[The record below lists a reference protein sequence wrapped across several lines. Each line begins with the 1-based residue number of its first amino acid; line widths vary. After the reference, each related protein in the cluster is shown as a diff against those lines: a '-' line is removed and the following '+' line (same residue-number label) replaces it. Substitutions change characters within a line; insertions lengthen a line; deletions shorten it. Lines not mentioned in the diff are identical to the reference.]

1 MDDESRR
8 GAAAEVVEVVD
19 DRGVVEL
26 AELDGWLA
34 GRSVCPDSATLVV
47 PLLGTLGR
55 GDPPPSPPHT
65 GE

>member
-1 MDDESRR
+1 V
-8 GAAAEVVEVVD
+8 AEVAPAPS
-19 DRGVVEL
+19 

-34 GRSVCPDSATLVV
+34 GRSVCPDSAALVA
-47 PLLGTLGR
+47 PLLRTLGR